1 MNKITNIKVNYMLLE
16 QILRV
21 TGAYKT
27 LCDEHEFLDVIFKQ
41 AKTGKLDDLFTDD
54 YALETAIGII
64 ENITGV
70 SAKYWL
76 GNEKI
81 KLGIRCN
88 NEDLSLDDE
97 SIDTVDLENDNPY
110 FEEIEG
116 NEKLKDKAD
125 TINNNPYFHK
135 IKSDDKLND
144 TVEHEDENTTIYK
157 NEIHNYPY
165 GKLYS
170 EQLKNPLHLDSDEIC
185 DKVSKIELSES
196 EIEEAIKIIETL
208 YSLRGMLIVLL
219 LNMANEIE
227 LIDKANV
234 YKHKKWEPYIR
245 ILEKPTKHGITYSPR
260 FIEIR
265 KGLVQTIIKNIYDL
279 GIVFTFRDLD
289 KEFIMK

>member
-1 MNKITNIKVNYMLLE
+1 MNNVTNIKVNYMILE

-21 TGAYKT
+21 TGVYKT

-41 AKTGKLDDLFTDD
+41 AKVGKLDDLFKDD
-54 YALETAIGII
+54 NAREIALGII

-70 SAKYWL
+70 SAKYWS
-76 GNEKI
+76 GDERI

-97 SIDTVDLENDNPY
+97 SIDTVDLEKDNPY
-110 FEEIEG
+110 FEKIE
-116 NEKLKDKAD
+116 
-125 TINNNPYFHK
+125 
-135 IKSDDKLND
+135 SDDKLND
-144 TVEHEDENTTIYK
+144 IVEHEGENTTIYK
-157 NEIHNYPY
+157 GEIHNYPY
-165 GKLYS
+165 GKLYP
-170 EQLKNPLHLDSDEIC
+170 EQLKNPLHLDFDEIC

-208 YSLRGMLIVLL
+208 YSLRGLLIVLL
-219 LNMANEIE
+219 INMANEIE
-227 LIDKANV
+227 IIDKANV

-265 KGLVQTIIKNIYDL
+265 KGLVQTIIKNIYEL
-279 GIVFTFRDLD
+279 GIVFPFRDLD
-289 KEFIMK
+289 KEFIIK